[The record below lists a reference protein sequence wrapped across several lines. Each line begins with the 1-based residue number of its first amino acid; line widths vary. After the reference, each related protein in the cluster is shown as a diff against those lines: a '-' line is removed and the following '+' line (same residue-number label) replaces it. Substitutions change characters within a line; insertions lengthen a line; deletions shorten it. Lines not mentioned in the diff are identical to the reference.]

1 MVNISSERFIFLI
14 WVYVILISI
23 SNVNSSLAAFSS
35 FVDFDQCLAR
45 HFPPHLV
52 YYRNSSSYT
61 KLLNS
66 SIQNDRFSI
75 DDRSPLL
82 ILTPKK
88 ASQVQASIRCSKRYD
103 FHIRVLSG
111 GHDYEGL
118 SFLSLNEPFVALH
131 LLHLRSVSVDVTGST
146 AWVESG
152 ATIGQLYYG
161 IALKSKTHGFP
172 AGLCPTVGVG
182 GHVSGGGIGT
192 MMRKYGLASDN
203 VVDAKLVD
211 VHGRLLDRSSMGED
225 LFWAIR
231 GGGAAS
237 FGVVLA
243 WKFKLVPV
251 PPIVTVFTVKR
262 TLRENVTAM
271 VHKWQHI
278 GHRLHGDLFVRLLL
292 RKWALAGG
300 KMEVG
305 ADFNSLFLGRAKD
318 LLPLMGRRFPEL
330 GLTLRDCQEMS
341 WVESVMYFGGIPVG
355 SSMEALLTKDPPYG
369 RMPQKGKSDFVKK
382 PINEAGLE
390 GIWKRIEKEDMVYII
405 LDPFGGRMSK
415 ISNTETA
422 FPHRKGILYNIQ
434 YIVKWVDSREAK
446 KHLDWMKEMYTYMEP
461 YASKSPRR
469 AYFNYKD
476 LDLGWNYE
484 GGRNTSFLRAKEWG
498 LKYFAGNFK
507 RLGLVKAL
515 VDEENFFRNEQS
527 IPPLLVSNMGKNI
540 Y

>member
-14 WVYVILISI
+14 WVYAILISI
-23 SNVNSSLAAFSS
+23 SNANASLAASSS

-52 YYRNSSSYT
+52 FYRNSSSYT

-75 DDRSPLL
+75 DGRSPLL

-118 SFLSLNEPFVALH
+118 SFLSLNEPFVSLH
-131 LLHLRSVSVDVTGST
+131 LLHLRSVSVDVAGST

-152 ATIGQLYYG
+152 ATVGELYYG
-161 IALKSKTHGFP
+161 IALMKSKTHGFP

-182 GHVSGGGIGT
+182 GHVSGGGIGA
-192 MMRKYGLASDN
+192 MVRKYGLASDN

-211 VHGRLLDRSSMGED
+211 VRGRVLDRSSMGED

-243 WKFKLVPV
+243 WKVKLVPV
-251 PPIVTVFTVKR
+251 PPTVTVFTVRR
-262 TLRENVTAM
+262 TLRENVTEL
-271 VHKWQHI
+271 VRKWQHI
-278 GHRLHGDLFVRLLL
+278 
-292 RKWALAGG
+292 
-300 KMEVG
+300 
-305 ADFNSLFLGRAKD
+305 
-318 LLPLMGRRFPEL
+318 
-330 GLTLRDCQEMS
+330 
-341 WVESVMYFGGIPVG
+341 
-355 SSMEALLTKDPPYG
+355 
-369 RMPQKGKSDFVKK
+369 
-382 PINEAGLE
+382 GLE

-415 ISNTETA
+415 ISKTETA
-422 FPHRKGILYNIQ
+422 FPHRRGTLYNIQ
-434 YIVKWVDSREAK
+434 YIV
-446 KHLDWMKEMYTYMEP
+446 
-461 YASKSPRR
+461 
-469 AYFNYKD
+469 N
-476 LDLGWNYE
+476 GWTT
-484 GGRNTSFLRAKEWG
+484 GRLR
-498 LKYFAGNFK
+498 
-507 RLGLVKAL
+507 
-515 VDEENFFRNEQS
+515 S
-527 IPPLLVSNMGKNI
+527 IWIG
-540 Y
+540 